1 MTTTS
6 NISDEAS
13 HAAAASPV
21 LHLPAFTPDDAT
33 PWFQRVEAQFRLR
46 EIKSSSKKADFVI
59 GALPADVFSRL
70 SLWLGEQTSD
80 SIKYEDLKPAIIQ
93 QCEPSPEEKSQ
104 RLLELLRTPLGDQR
118 PSDAFREIRSLS
130 RMLQPDGTSSK
141 LDLERVL
148 WMTRLPTDIR
158 THITDFASRPEKDL
172 LRLADSVRSTSRF
185 AQPTSI
191 AAACHEDDDPE
202 VDDRIFAVQQ
212 KRKGFRS
219 NAQKTVPDAPRKAL
233 CYFHRR
239 FGRDARNCRP
249 PCDFSK
255 NL

>member
-1 MTTTS
+1 MTSTA
-6 NISDEAS
+6 NITDDAS
-13 HAAAASPV
+13 HAAAAAPV
-21 LHLPAFTPDDAT
+21 LHLPAFTPDDAK
-33 PWFQRVEAQFRLR
+33 PWFQRVESQFRLR
-46 EIKSSSKKADFVI
+46 DIKSSSKRADFVL

-70 SLWLGEQTSD
+70 SLWLEDQPSD
-80 SIKYEDLKPAIIQ
+80 VIKYEDLKPVIIQ
-93 QCEPSPEEKSQ
+93 LCEPSPEEKSQ
-104 RLLELLRTPLGDQR
+104 RLLELLKTPLGDQR
-118 PSDAFREIRSLS
+118 PSDAFREIKSLA
-130 RMLQPDGTSSK
+130 RILQPDGTSAK

-148 WMTRLPTDIR
+148 WMTRLPTEIR

-185 AQPTSI
+185 AQPTAI
-191 AAACHEDDDPE
+191 AAAYHETEEPE
-202 VDDRIFAVQQ
+202 ADAHVSAVQQ
-212 KRKGFRS
+212 KRRSFRP
-219 NAQKTVPDAPRKAL
+219 NTTPAPDVPRKTL